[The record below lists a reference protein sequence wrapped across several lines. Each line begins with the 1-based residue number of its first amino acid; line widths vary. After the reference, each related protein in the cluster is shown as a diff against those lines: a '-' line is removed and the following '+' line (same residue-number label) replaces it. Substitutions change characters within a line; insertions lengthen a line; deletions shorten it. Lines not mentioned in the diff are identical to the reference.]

1 MKSSEKGRAVLI
13 EGVVY
18 ERKSDG
24 TLVPH
29 EDLTDYARLDA
40 MTEADIE
47 QASLSDAD
55 DVPMTDEEW
64 LRGSIKAP
72 TKVPVGLKLD
82 QDVLDWFRAN
92 GRGYQTRMNA
102 VLRKYME
109 AHRKAG

>member
-13 EGVVY
+13 EGLVY
-18 ERKSDG
+18 ERKLDG

-29 EDLTDYARLDA
+29 ENLTDHARLDA

-47 QASLSDAD
+47 RAALSDPDAL
-55 DVPMTDEEW
+55 PMTDEEW
-64 LRGSIKAP
+64 LRGSIAGQV
-72 TKVPVGLKLD
+72 KVPVGLKLD

>member
-13 EGVVY
+13 EGLVY
-18 ERKSDG
+18 ERKLDG

-29 EDLTDYARLDA
+29 ENLTDHARLDA

-47 QASLSDAD
+47 RASLSDPDAL
-55 DVPMTDEEW
+55 PMTDEEW
-64 LRGSIKAP
+64 LRASITGPA
-72 TKVPVGLKLD
+72 KVPVGLKLD